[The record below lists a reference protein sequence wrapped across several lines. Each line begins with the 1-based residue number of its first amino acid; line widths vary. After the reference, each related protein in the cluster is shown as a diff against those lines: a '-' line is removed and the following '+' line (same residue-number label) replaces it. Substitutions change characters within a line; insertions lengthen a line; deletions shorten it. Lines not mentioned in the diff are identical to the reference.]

1 MRRAPRN
8 MTSERRFAAN
18 RKNAKRSTGPRTA
31 RGKLRVRSNAV
42 QHGLATTALRHP
54 ALAIEVQ
61 RIAKAICAGS
71 KSQLQFDQALSIAE
85 SELML
90 TRVRSTR
97 FGALQFLNSIAPAGN
112 DPVSAS
118 SEAQAQ
124 VVIDAAAQ
132 DEVLGVMQ
140 DGPAAFQRALA
151 EMARYSRYERRA
163 LSRRQRAIRTF
174 VATSIMGTPPPQF
187 RRASRSAAGTAKPKR

>member
-1 MRRAPRN
+1 
-8 MTSERRFAAN
+8 MTSERRLAAN

-71 KSQLQFDQALSIAE
+71 KSQLQFDRALSIAE

-90 TRVRSTR
+90 TKVRSTR
-97 FGALQFLNSIAPAGN
+97 FGALRLLSSIAAAGK
-112 DPVSAS
+112 DPVAAS
-118 SEAQAQ
+118 SEA
-124 VVIDAAAQ
+124 
-132 DEVLGVMQ
+132 
-140 DGPAAFQRALA
+140 PAHMDMGDDRPHPQTSSALPPRGSGA
-151 EMARYSRYERRA
+151 TTTMMCW
-163 LSRRQRAIRTF
+163 RTGKSSDLRI
-174 VATSIMGTPPPQF
+174 VRHSTG
-187 RRASRSAAGTAKPKR
+187 RSASLKASSC

>member
-1 MRRAPRN
+1 

-90 TRVRSTR
+90 TKVRSTR
-97 FGALQFLNSIAPAGN
+97 FGALQLLSSIAPAGN
-112 DPVSAS
+112 DPVAAS
-118 SEAQAQ
+118 SDPAHMD
-124 VVIDAAAQ
+124 IDAAAQ
-132 DEVLGVMQ
+132 DEVLGAMQ

-151 EMARYSRYERRA
+151 EMARYSRYECRA

>member
-1 MRRAPRN
+1 
-8 MTSERRFAAN
+8 MTSERRLAAN
-18 RKNAKRSTGPRTA
+18 RENAKRSTGPRTA

-54 ALAIEVQ
+54 TLAIEVQ
-61 RIAKAICAGS
+61 RMAKAICGES
-71 KSQLQFDQALSIAE
+71 KSQLQFEQALSIAE
-85 SELML
+85 SELIL
-90 TRVRSTR
+90 TKVRSTR
-97 FGALQFLNSIAPAGN
+97 FGALQFLSSIAPAGN
-112 DPVSAS
+112 DPVAAS

-124 VVIDAAAQ
+124 VVMDAATQ
-132 DEVLGVMQ
+132 DEVLGTMQ

-151 EMARYSRYERRA
+151 EMARYGRYERRA

-174 VATSIMGTPPPQF
+174 VATSIVGTPPPQF